1 MTAAA
6 GLKHAMERSAKA
18 IKLRPSVARGTSVS
32 RATILDGCVCE
43 IVEGPWKLI
52 VDLPKSEGGANK
64 GPTPGVLGRG
74 ALGSCLAMGI
84 VAQAAVHNVPLD
96 GVSVE
101 VQADWDGRGYLGL
114 NQDTPPGYTRLRV
127 TVDVKS
133 MASAER
139 VSEIVR
145 LAERLSPY
153 IDVFRRTNEV
163 IVETRIAP
171 PEKG

>member
-1 MTAAA
+1 MTDAA
-6 GLKHAMERSAKA
+6 GLKRATERSARA

-52 VDLPKSEGGANK
+52 ADLPKREGGSNK

-84 VAQAAVHNVPLD
+84 VMHAAAHDVPLD
-96 GVSVE
+96 ALSVE

-114 NQDTPPGYTRLRV
+114 SQDAPPGYTRLRV
-127 TVDVKS
+127 TVDVKK
-133 MASAER
+133 
-139 VSEIVR
+139 
-145 LAERLSPY
+145 
-153 IDVFRRTNEV
+153 RRT
-163 IVETRIAP
+163 RR
-171 PEKG
+171 